1 MLKRDKNKTIK
12 HGINI
17 KVNRFISMLER
28 ASGLLKLVTCTAL
41 LYPQKVYPLVFAIT
55 SSNFDIT
62 NFILRYE
69 CIGLTPLF
77 LDNPSKLVPQR

>member
-1 MLKRDKNKTIK
+1 MLSWLILINKQYRFRLEINYRKKTLKMLKRDKNKTIK

-41 LYPQKVYPLVFAIT
+41 LYPQKSIPVSFRN
-55 SSNFDIT
+55 NFVK
-62 NFILRYE
+62 F
-69 CIGLTPLF
+69 
-77 LDNPSKLVPQR
+77 